1 MMMMGDLSAYV
12 INMIANITAITR
24 STKHV
29 QRYLFVGSSS
39 TLDEEGKGVS
49 ILSAAPESVLVVDC
63 LQDSS
68 IFSPV
73 ADSVVA
79 LSSSLLFSSLLLD
92 LLIIVSTDLQNLAQ
106 ALRTTAVSFNGFS

>member
-1 MMMMGDLSAYV
+1 MT
-12 INMIANITAITR
+12 ANITAITR

-29 QRYLFVGSSS
+29 QSYLFVGSSS

-79 LSSSLLFSSLLLD
+79 LSSSLLFSSLLLLD